1 MKITTFLGALLISGF
16 LSAQAPQSFTYQSVI
31 RNASNELVANSG
43 IGTRISLVQGS
54 VTGTVVYSE
63 THNAATNNNGLLSLV
78 IGGGTVQTGS
88 FAAIN
93 WGNGPY
99 FIKTETDVTGG
110 TNYTLTG
117 TQQLVSVPY
126 ALYAERAGT
135 AENGVAGPQGEPG
148 VAGPQGEPGVAGPQ
162 GEPGVAGP
170 QGEPGVS
177 GQYANTVF
185 STGQLTIIQSITSY
199 TLIPGLTQTV
209 TVPANAKVYVST
221 NGGFQNAG
229 TGTTYA
235 AADFAIYI
243 DGAATGVRRQVVAAN
258 TGGLGQIMSQWTLSG
273 AFTLGAGSHTIQVRA
288 KDAGGTAD
296 GNAGGTNDLI
306 KGNLTVMI
314 IKE

>member
-31 RNASNELVANSG
+31 RNASNELLASTSV
-43 IGTRISLVQGS
+43 GTRISLVQGS
-54 VTGTVVYSE
+54 VNGTVVYSE

-162 GEPGVAGP
+162 GEPGVAG
-170 QGEPGVS
+170 VS
-177 GQYANTVF
+177 GTTGQSAATVF
-185 STGQLTIIQSITSY
+185 STASLTLNSSVSNY
-199 TLIPGLTQTV
+199 TLIPGLTQSV
-209 TVPANAKVYVST
+209 TVPAGAVVYVSS
-221 NGGFQNAG
+221 NGGFQCNG
-229 TGTTYA
+229 TGNTNA
-235 AADFAIYI
+235 NGDFAIYVNNT
-243 DGAATGVRRQVVAAN
+243 ATTIQRRVIAAN
-258 TGGLGQIMSQWTLSG
+258 TAGVGNMISQWALSG
-273 AFTLGAGSHTIQVRA
+273 VVALTEGTHTIQVRA
-288 KDAGGTAD
+288 KLGDGATAPGLAGGA
-296 GNAGGTNDLI
+296 NDLVKGTLSVIVI
-306 KGNLTVMI
+306 KQ
-314 IKE
+314 